1 MTFTNQELQIKNII
15 KTVKNGGLLFV
26 EGNDFFHSFP
36 LTRKETKRI
45 LKRKQREIRRK
56 SK

>member
-45 LKRKQREIRRK
+45 LKRKQREIRRRK
-56 SK
+56 